1 MPSWL
6 TAKGR
11 LLPSVI
17 GAVGVTLWATE
28 TTLVNLAP
36 RVPPLEIVALAFGFA
51 ALLTPI
57 VWVITKENPFKAF
70 GLPKRVW
77 LLMVTS
83 LVGYHACIYFATQ
96 RAPAAPAALL
106 QGTTPLLIV
115 LGSAFLPGE
124 RLRWWHLVGAGLGF
138 SGVLL
143 LINAGGSVDTHPGN
157 DPIFYLSLI
166 GVAAGLWGLYSV
178 VTRRLADVPTSSLG
192 MFYAASAV
200 VALVAHFA
208 LESWIM
214 PTFEEW
220 LAIAA
225 LGILPMGL
233 AIYFWDFGVKRGDI
247 QALGVFSYSEPFIG
261 AALVAL
267 VTGATLHIDFLWSGA
282 LVVAGAVVASASLW
296 NFKEREAKPAI
307 ASQISKSVLPSV
319 ENTRQRLTRLRVLI
333 LRRVARVSRDETLAN
348 PNSELSLLL
357 MALRVTLELSEELEV
372 LDDLGSGNAAPS
384 VTVLNRA
391 A

>member
-1 MPSWL
+1 MSSW
-6 TAKGR
+6 TSAKGR
-11 LLPSVI
+11 LLPSII

-28 TTLVNLAP
+28 TTLVNLAL
-36 RVPPLEIVALAFGFA
+36 RVPPLQIVALAFGFA

-57 VWVITKENPFKAF
+57 VWLITKENPFKAF
-70 GLPKRVW
+70 KLPKRVW
-77 LLMVTS
+77 LLMVVS

-143 LINAGGSVDTHPGN
+143 LINAGGSIDTYSGG

-178 VTRRLADVPTSSLG
+178 LTRRLADVPTSSLG

-200 VALVAHFA
+200 VALLAHLA
-208 LESWIM
+208 LESWIS
-214 PTFEEW
+214 PTFDEW

-233 AIYFWDFGVKRGDI
+233 AIYLWDFGC
-247 QALGVFSYSEPFIG
+247 QARRHSSTRRL
-261 AALVAL
+261 
-267 VTGATLHIDFLWSGA
+267 FL
-282 LVVAGAVVASASLW
+282 
-296 NFKEREAKPAI
+296 F
-307 ASQISKSVLPSV
+307 
-319 ENTRQRLTRLRVLI
+319 
-333 LRRVARVSRDETLAN
+333 
-348 PNSELSLLL
+348 
-357 MALRVTLELSEELEV
+357 
-372 LDDLGSGNAAPS
+372 
-384 VTVLNRA
+384 
-391 A
+391 